1 MIARLK
7 ALRER
12 RAFGELLLASRFGLV
27 GLAATAVHLA
37 IVTLL
42 IRLGLTPLL
51 ANLVAFLCAFGVS
64 FCGHYFW
71 TFRSAAGITRA
82 VLRFFLIAVGGFLI
96 NSALLALLLHWTTLN
111 STTCAL
117 IAVLVVPVLSFLAS
131 KFWGFAA

>member
-1 MIARLK
+1 MTARLK
-7 ALRER
+7 SLRER

-27 GLAATAVHLA
+27 GLAATTVHLA
-37 IVTLL
+37 IISLL
-42 IRLGLTPLL
+42 IRLGLAPLL

-71 TFRSAAGITRA
+71 TFRSATGITRA

-96 NSALLALLLHWTTLN
+96 NSVLLALLLHWTSLG